1 MPDNF
6 KILTLLCFDF
16 TGGLVR
22 MYLIGSELKSD
33 HCHKAKERLTT
44 KIHDVILRIRHIH
57 KIIFTE
63 H

>member
-1 MPDNF
+1 
-6 KILTLLCFDF
+6 
-16 TGGLVR
+16 
-22 MYLIGSELKSD
+22 MYLTGSELKSD

-44 KIHDVILRIRHIH
+44 KIHDVVLRIRHIH